1 MEINKDLNY
10 SKNLFDNYFHT
21 FIIAE
26 VGSNWKCGSYKE
38 DLKQAKKPFSMYF

>member
-26 VGSNWKCGSYKE
+26 
-38 DLKQAKKPFSMYF
+38 QAQIGNVVVMKKI